1 MEKIN
6 KLREQFQAILDKVED
21 KEMIASLSEL
31 SVTIDEI
38 DADTTALEKD
48 NRDLLSDY
56 KEMIKH
62 TSFKVEQPVER
73 GTVEPPKFEDF
84 LKKLN

>member
-21 KEMIASLSEL
+21 KEMIASLGEL
-31 SVTIDEI
+31 SATIDEI
-38 DADTTALEKD
+38 EADTTALQED
-48 NRDLLSDY
+48 NRQLLSDY

-62 TSFKVEQPVER
+62 TSFKVSQPENRTAV
-73 GTVEPPKFEDF
+73 VEPPKLEDF
-84 LKKLN
+84 LKK